1 VPTDMTGGKA
11 AADFR
16 MSAIIHGSMRS
27 SQLCIVPPLNRRWR
41 RRKRRG
47 AKRILRE
54 IARPFEHLVR
64 SWRKLSAGKTHS

>member
-1 VPTDMTGGKA
+1 MTGGKA

-16 MSAIIHGSMRS
+16 MSVMIHGSMRA
-27 SQLCIVPPLNRRWR
+27 SQLSIAPPLNRLWR

-54 IARPFEHLVR
+54 IARLFEHLVR
-64 SWRKLSAGKTHS
+64 SWRKLSGGKTQS